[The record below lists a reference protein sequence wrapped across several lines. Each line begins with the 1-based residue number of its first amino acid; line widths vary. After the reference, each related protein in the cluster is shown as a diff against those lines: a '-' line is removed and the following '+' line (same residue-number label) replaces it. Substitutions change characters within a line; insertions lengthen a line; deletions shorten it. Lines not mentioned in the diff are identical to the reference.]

1 MVDKD
6 FRMAKKSEK
15 IKVVHYGLG
24 HIGLMAA
31 KIAVRNERLEVVGA
45 VDVSAE
51 KAGKDLGE
59 LLGLGKPLGLVVSNK
74 SQEVLAH
81 RPDVVVHSTGSRLT
95 EVLPQ
100 LEEIVSRGANVVSS
114 TEELLFPVGKNK
126 QLVDKLDELAKE
138 NDVSVLGTGVNPGFA
153 LDSLPAFLTAVCAN
167 VKSIFARRI
176 VDASTRREPLQKKVG
191 AGLSLEEFRRRAK
204 EGRLGHVGLLESVAL
219 LADCLGWE
227 LDNLLERVDPVIADG
242 NIKTKYVEVREG
254 QTAGIRHTAKGIRK
268 GERVISLELQ
278 MFVGA
283 AEPHDYVRIDADPPM
298 EVTVENGAAGDPATA
313 AILVNAIPK
322 VLVSPAGY
330 VTMKDLGLIS
340 AL

>member
-1 MVDKD
+1 M
-6 FRMAKKSEK
+6 MAKGKER

-31 KIAVRNERLEVVGA
+31 KIAVQNERLEVVGA

-59 LLGLGKPLGLVVSNK
+59 LLGTEKPLGITVSNK
-74 SQEVLAH
+74 SQEVLTL
-81 RPDVVVHSTGSRLT
+81 RPDVVVHSTGSRLS

-100 LEEIVSRGANVVSS
+100 LEEIVSRGADVVSS
-114 TEELLFPVGKNK
+114 TEELLFAVGKNK
-126 QLVDKLDELAKE
+126 QLVEKLDELAKE
-138 NDVSVLGTGVNPGFA
+138 NDVSVLGTGVNPGFV
-153 LDSLPAFLTAVCAN
+153 LDTLPAFLTSVCTN

-191 AGLSLEEFRRRAK
+191 AGLSLEEFRRRVK
-204 EGRLGHVGLLESVAL
+204 EGRLGHVGLIESVAL
-219 LADCLGWE
+219 IADCLGWE

-242 NIKTKYVEVREG
+242 NVKTKYVEVREG
-254 QTAGIRHTAKGIRK
+254 QAAGIRHTAKGIRK

-283 AEPHDYVRIDADPPM
+283 PEPHDYIRIDAEPPL
-298 EVTVENGAAGDPATA
+298 EVTVENGTAGDPATA
-313 AILVNAIPK
+313 AILVNAIPM
-322 VLVSPAGY
+322 VLAVPAGY

>member
-1 MVDKD
+1 M
-6 FRMAKKSEK
+6 MAKKMER
-15 IKVVHYGLG
+15 IRVVHYGLG

-31 KIAVRNERLEVVGA
+31 KIALRCERLEVIGA
-45 VDVSAE
+45 VDISAE

-59 LLGLGKPLGLVVSNK
+59 LLGMGKPLGIVVSNK
-74 SQEVLAH
+74 SQEVLSR
-81 RPDVVVHSTGSRLT
+81 RPDVVVHSTGSHLKD
-95 EVLPQ
+95 VLPQ

-126 QLVDKLDELAKE
+126 QIVEKLDELAKE
-138 NDVSVLGTGVNPGFA
+138 NDVSVLGTGVNPGFV
-153 LDSLPAFLTAVCAN
+153 LDSLPAFLTAVCTK

-191 AGLSLEEFRRRAK
+191 AGLSLDEFRRRVE
-204 EGRLGHVGLLESVAL
+204 EGRLGHVGLVESVAL

-242 NIKTKYVEVREG
+242 NIKTKYLEVREG
-254 QTAGIRHTAKGIRK
+254 QAAGIRHTAKGIRK

-283 AEPHDYVRIDADPPM
+283 AEPHDYIRIDAEPPM
-298 EVTVENGAAGDPATA
+298 EIRVEHGTPGDPATA
-313 AILVNAIPK
+313 AILVNAVPK
-322 VLVSPAGY
+322 ALAAPAGY
-330 VTMKDLGLIS
+330 RTMRDVGLIS

>member
-1 MVDKD
+1 
-6 FRMAKKSEK
+6 MAKKSEK

-31 KIAVRNERLEVVGA
+31 RIAVQSERLEVVGA

-59 LLGLGKPLGLVVSNK
+59 LLGAEKPLGITVSNK
-74 SQEVLAH
+74 SQEVLTL
-81 RPDVVVHSTGSRLT
+81 RPDVVVHSTGSRLG

-126 QLVDKLDELAKE
+126 QLVEKLDELAKE
-138 NDVSVLGTGVNPGFA
+138 NDVSVLGTGVNPGFV
-153 LDSLPAFLTAVCAN
+153 LDSLPAFLTAVCSN

-191 AGLSLEEFRRRAK
+191 AGLSLEEFRRRVK
-204 EGRLGHVGLLESVAL
+204 EGRLGHVGLIESVAL
-219 LADCLGWE
+219 IADCLGWE

-254 QTAGIRHTAKGIRK
+254 QAAGIRHTAKGIRK

-283 AEPHDYVRIDADPPM
+283 PEPHDYIRIDAEPPL
-298 EVTVENGAAGDPATA
+298 EVTVENGTAGDPATA
-313 AILVNAIPK
+313 AILVNAIPR
-322 VLVSPAGY
+322 VLAARAGY

-340 AL
+340 ALG